1 VFRQHVFSFATKTAK
16 RRSKEAKD
24 TIEPAGL
31 DRRPIGRKW
40 RSANTNRIK
49 GSSEKLIPKAIS
61 GGGYAGLK
69 LAGWAKNK
77 RLNGT
82 KDAKRPYRPSTAGLS
97 LCLGL
102 SGRRFG
108 LGKARFP
115 KSVLAG

>member
-1 VFRQHVFSFATKTAK
+1 MQLS
-16 RRSKEAKD
+16 E
-24 TIEPAGL
+24 L
-31 DRRPIGRKW
+31 DRRLTGPN
-40 RSANTNRIK
+40 SQNANTDRTK
-49 GSSEKLIPKAIS
+49 GSSEKQIPKAIS
-61 GGGYAGLK
+61 GGGFAGRK
-69 LAGWAKNK
+69 LASWTKNK

-82 KDAKRPYRPSTAGLS
+82 KDAKRHYRPSTAGLS